1 MCQHRE
7 TEGCC
12 FAVVG
17 LGNPGQRYEDTRHNA
32 GFRVVDELSRKLLI
46 PLKEQDYQA
55 NWGMGQA
62 AGREI
67 LLCQPL
73 TFMNLSGRVV
83 GSLLKKF
90 DIPANRMLVVH
101 DDLDLPC
108 GRIKLAQ
115 RSGAGGHRGVL
126 SIIEHLG
133 HRDFPRLKLGIGRPQ
148 RGESVEQFVLQP
160 AYADES
166 AVYQDMIFQGVEAVQ
181 VVVADG
187 LAAAMNRFNRT
198 DFPLESPTNGAG

>member
-1 MCQHRE
+1 ME
-7 TEGCC
+7 TKDGC

-17 LGNPGQRYEDTRHNA
+17 LGNPGKCYKDTRHNV
-32 GFRVVDELSRKLLI
+32 GFRVIDELARKLLI
-46 PLKEQDYQA
+46 PLKEQGYQA
-55 NWGMGQA
+55 NWGLELV
-62 AGREI
+62 AGRAI

-73 TFMNLSGRVV
+73 TFMNLSGQVV
-83 GSLLKKF
+83 GSILKDF

-148 RGESVEQFVLQP
+148 RGEPVEQFVLQP
-160 AYADES
+160 PHGGES
-166 AVYQDMIFQGVEAVQ
+166 AVFEDMISRGVEAVQ

-198 DFPLESPTNGAG
+198 DLPLVSSPPGSD